1 MIYLFS
7 LSKNSFLLWA
17 YSQVIDWTRQNTNIS
32 NSKQKILWRHSAW
45 NFTKSKGF
53 DRKSLED
60 LSPRPRP
67 CWRRWKSEKDIEANR
82 SSMEQRKRTSVEQ
95 PSHQF
100 QRPNWKKKTIDSV
113 DKRKGQDCRKITTL
127 SKWNFTRKLLKKM
140 YWGWL

>member
-60 LSPRPRP
+60 LSP
-67 CWRRWKSEKDIEANR
+67 
-82 SSMEQRKRTSVEQ
+82 
-95 PSHQF
+95 
-100 QRPNWKKKTIDSV
+100 
-113 DKRKGQDCRKITTL
+113 GQDLVGGDENLRKTL
-127 SKWNFTRKLLKKM
+127 KQIEVVWNKEKEPL
-140 YWGWL
+140 